1 MMTTKTYE
9 DPGAPFDTLALYA
22 LLAIGLIVANGVVL
36 GVWQEPGGAAF
47 FFIGSAIVA
56 ISIYPVIALFV
67 VEPWRVV
74 VAIVSGLIGAGVYVC
89 ALDLYYQ
96 GQDDLV
102 WNLEYYW
109 AISIF
114 FLLSV
119 VPAIFA
125 AGTLILIGHNF
136 EKIPLTIVCFGTVPS
151 AGVLWRLSE
160 AYRRKA
166 VHRRCEELATE
177 EHRIRAETAIEQ
189 ALMERRL
196 ASAREKYLD
205 SLTERERATLQ
216 LRMEAMARADGRA
229 ARDTERLETENT
241 ELRQTV
247 TRLQKTLV
255 AAGIRATA

>member
-1 MMTTKTYE
+1 MTTAKTYT
-9 DPGAPFDTLALYA
+9 DLGAPFDALALYA

-36 GVWQEPGGAAF
+36 DVWQEPGGAAF

-74 VAIVSGLIGAGVYVC
+74 VAIVSGLIGAGIYVC
-89 ALDLYYQ
+89 VLDAYYQ

-109 AISIF
+109 KISIF
-114 FLLSV
+114 YFLAV
-119 VPAIFA
+119 VPAIFS
-125 AGTLILIGHNF
+125 AGTLILVGHNF

-151 AGVLWRLSE
+151 DSFFWRLSE

-166 VHRRCEELATE
+166 VRRRCEELARE
-177 EHRIRAETAIEQ
+177 EQHLRAETAIEQ

-196 ASAREKYLD
+196 ARAREKYLD

-216 LRMEAMARADGRA
+216 LRMEAMARADARA

-247 TRLQKTLV
+247 TRLQKALAT
-255 AAGIRATA
+255 AGIRATA